1 MQRLAIA
8 AFVDELYIMAVVS
21 IFKCEPIFKSLNIF
35 SDYKQVAVVA
45 GVVVCGGFALCF
57 MAISKRLNLEI
68 RWKNFFKD
76 GRITLSMNDITGTQK
91 YFIALC
97 QYLCTSL

>member
-21 IFKCEPIFKSLNIF
+21 IFKCEPIFKSLNIL
-35 SDYKQVAVVA
+35 SDYKQVVVVA
-45 GVVVCGGFALCF
+45 SVVCGGFALCF
-57 MAISKRLNLEI
+57 MAISKQLNLEI

>member
-8 AFVDELYIMAVVS
+8 EFVDELYIMAVVS

-35 SDYKQVAVVA
+35 SDYKQVVVVA
-45 GVVVCGGFALCF
+45 GVVVCF
-57 MAISKRLNLEI
+57 MAISKQLNLEI